1 MTLKLHTDLSSR
13 GHDTIFTG
21 DGKLRNKE
29 KDQNDKCRLYPAG
42 GGGYS
47 VANYRSDLSHF
58 WANVIIAIPT
68 KSLSI

>member
-42 GGGYS
+42 GGGI
-47 VANYRSDLSHF
+47 L
-58 WANVIIAIPT
+58 WPIIDPILVT
-68 KSLSI
+68 FGQM

>member
-42 GGGYS
+42 GGGGI
-47 VANYRSDLSHF
+47 L
-58 WANVIIAIPT
+58 WPIIDPILVT
-68 KSLSI
+68 FGQM